1 MAYRV
6 LRELW
11 AFRTSLVFWLVPLV
25 FCPLPIYYAW
35 TDFYTEA
42 ACGYVVIIMAF
53 YWSCEVVPIG
63 VTSLLPV
70 VLLPALGIQSARDVC
85 SNYMTDV
92 TMLFIGGLM
101 LAAAVQRWNLHKR
114 FALRALMLFGTEP
127 KWLMLGFMSVSA
139 FLSMWISNTATTAMM
154 APVASAMLDE
164 MRQEEEDE
172 NGTSNDLELQE
183 VKTDDPSAAKERRR
197 TTPID
202 DTAASSVEV
211 IVENKEPAVVDEKT
225 RRRRDRRDKGLL
237 LCVCQ
242 AANIGGIA
250 SLTGTSPNLVCA
262 REMDAQF
269 PDGPGIDF
277 ATWFFFGFPTMVLCL
292 VLAWLCLSFMY
303 FGCSLCTGGCSCCQ
317 GRGRSR
323 RQDAITKAYAEL
335 GPMTFAEGASL
346 FHFVLMVLLWF
357 FRDLRFISLD
367 SGRAAGWTYFFV
379 PGYFTDGA
387 VCITVAFALF
397 FFPSERPRFICCRP
411 SDDERTGPVP
421 ALLDWRSFSDR
432 MPWFV
437 PFIFGGGIALAGG
450 VTASGLATWLG
461 DQFSK
466 VDGLPDWVLLLVMCA
481 AVAAFT
487 EFATN
492 SSGPSILLPI
502 LARMAERLCIN
513 PYYLMVPASISASF
527 SFMLPVATMPN
538 AIIYSY
544 GKLTVLDMMKSG
556 IWLNVLCL
564 LVLMLTTHTLGIAV
578 YGVDTFPSWATC
590 LRDGATSINTTMV
603 TTQMT

>member
-1 MAYRV
+1 MS
-6 LRELW
+6 
-11 AFRTSLVFWLVPLV
+11 FMF
-25 FCPLPIYYAW
+25 
-35 TDFYTEA
+35 
-42 ACGYVVIIMAF
+42 
-53 YWSCEVVPIG
+53 
-63 VTSLLPV
+63 
-70 VLLPALGIQSARDVC
+70 
-85 SNYMTDV
+85 
-92 TMLFIGGLM
+92 
-101 LAAAVQRWNLHKR
+101 NLILN
-114 FALRALMLFGTEP
+114 FT
-127 KWLMLGFMSVSA
+127 
-139 FLSMWISNTATTAMM
+139 
-154 APVASAMLDE
+154 
-164 MRQEEEDE
+164 
-172 NGTSNDLELQE
+172 GTSNDLELQE

-317 GRGRSR
+317 GRSRSR

-346 FHFVLMVLLWF
+346 FHFALMVLLWF
-357 FRDLRFISLD
+357 FRDLRFISLE
-367 SGRAAGWTYFFV
+367 SGRPAGWTYFFV

-397 FFPSERPRFICCRP
+397 FFPSERPRFMCCRP

-466 VDGLPDWVLLLVMCA
+466 VDGLPDWALLLVMCA

-590 LRDGATSINTTMV
+590 LRDGVTSINTTMV

>member
-1 MAYRV
+1 
-6 LRELW
+6 
-11 AFRTSLVFWLVPLV
+11 
-25 FCPLPIYYAW
+25 
-35 TDFYTEA
+35 
-42 ACGYVVIIMAF
+42 MAF

-127 KWLMLGFMSVSA
+127 KWLMLGFMCVSA

-164 MRQEEEDE
+164 MRQEEEQEEEEE
-172 NGTSNDLELQE
+172 NGTHQ
-183 VKTDDPSAAKERRR
+183 KP
-197 TTPID
+197 P
-202 DTAASSVEV
+202 
-211 IVENKEPAVVDEKT
+211 VVDDKT
-225 RRRRDRRDKGLL
+225 RRRRDLRDKGLL

-292 VLAWLCLSFMY
+292 VLAWVCLSFMY
-303 FGCSLCTGGCSCCQ
+303 FGCSLCTGSCSCCE
-317 GRGRSR
+317 RRTRSR

-335 GPMTFAEGASL
+335 GPMTFAEGAAL

-357 FRDLRFISLD
+357 FRDLRFISLE
-367 SGRAAGWTYFFV
+367 SGRAAGWT
-379 PGYFTDGA
+379 YFTDGA
-387 VCITVAFALF
+387 VCITVAFSLF
-397 FFPSERPRFICCRP
+397 FFPSEKPRFLYDRP
-411 SDDERTGPVP
+411 GPVP

-466 VDGLPDWVLLLVMCA
+466 VDGLPDWALLLVVCA

-502 LARMAERLCIN
+502 LARMVRQI
-513 PYYLMVPASISASF
+513 
-527 SFMLPVATMPN
+527 
-538 AIIYSY
+538 
-544 GKLTVLDMMKSG
+544 
-556 IWLNVLCL
+556 
-564 LVLMLTTHTLGIAV
+564 
-578 YGVDTFPSWATC
+578 
-590 LRDGATSINTTMV
+590 
-603 TTQMT
+603 